1 MRIEALYKVDTS
13 KVTWADIKAKRD
25 ALEQSPLELPGMG
38 KFDVDTLSMER
49 MRIALDNFEVL
60 PTLNADGLLAWKLE
74 NNTLVF
80 LSKEMLAGIY
90 ENIMKAISI
99 RAAILHVKAEIL
111 RSKLPHVTRYT
122 LDKPE
127 TWGL

>member
-1 MRIEALYKVDTS
+1 MKIEALYKVDRS

-25 ALEQSPLELPGMG
+25 ALEQSPLEVPGMG
-38 KFDVDTLSMER
+38 VFDVDTLSMER
-49 MRIALDNFEVL
+49 MRIAVENFDVL

-80 LSKEMLAGIY
+80 LSKEMLSAIY
-90 ENIMKAISI
+90 SEVIKAISI
-99 RAAILHVKAEIL
+99 RAAILHVKAEQL
-111 RSKLPHVTRYT
+111 RSQIPHVTRYT